1 MKEHQEGAVD
11 KIWRIFS
18 SMKLGLVLLGVIA
31 FFSGVGTLF
40 PQADV
45 DPDKAQ
51 AVGKIWQDLGFT
63 HLYSTYWFRLILGFL
78 CINLIVCSIQRF
90 QGIYNRTFK
99 LQPPKNR
106 TNIPKKIQETWKG
119 DSESLRNSV
128 QKVLRS
134 RGFKVIFEENDK
146 QWSYIAIKR
155 RWGNWGSFITHLSFV
170 VLVVGAFIGSSMGFK
185 GFLMAGVGTTV
196 PIHSIQVS
204 HGTVKEN
211 FDVLIN
217 SAEDRFLANG
227 QRDNWYTDLSI
238 LENGKVMARHTI
250 SVNHPFTYQGVTF
263 YQSSF
268 INGVHLTADIKGQK
282 VPVILEDRGG
292 NYFQAPGTDLYL
304 VASAI
309 TSDPQKPSMLFEVF
323 KGMSE
328 NAVQSGQ
335 LDFGQT
341 IDIQGAYKLT
351 LDGNSGFT
359 GLQVKQD
366 PGVMVIW
373 LGCAL
378 LLLGLILSFYWR
390 SILVTGIFQAEQGNQ
405 GEITMGV
412 STGKV
417 VGGVKEVFD
426 RLVREIRAK

>member
-1 MKEHQEGAVD
+1 MKEHQESAVD
-11 KIWRIFS
+11 KLWRIFS

-31 FFSGVGTLF
+31 FFAGIGTLF
-40 PQADV
+40 PQMDV

-51 AVGKIWQDLGFT
+51 AVGKLWQTLGFT
-63 HLYSTYWFRLILGFL
+63 NLYGTYWFRLLLGLL
-78 CINLIVCSIQRF
+78 CINLIICSIQRF

-99 LQPPKNR
+99 LNPPENSSV
-106 TNIPKKIQETWKG
+106 IPKKVQETWQG
-119 DSESLRNSV
+119 DGESLRKSV
-128 QKVLRS
+128 QDVLRH
-134 RGFKVIFEENDK
+134 RGFRVVFAEKDK
-146 QWSYIAIKR
+146 QWGFTAIKR
-155 RWGNWGSFITHLSFV
+155 RWGNWGSFISHVSFV
-170 VLVVGAFIGSSMGFK
+170 VLVIGAVIGSSLGFK
-185 GFLMAGVGTTV
+185 GFLMAGTGTTV

-204 HGTVKEN
+204 RGTVKET

-217 SAEDRFLANG
+217 SAEDRMLANG

-238 LENGKVMARHTI
+238 LQNGKVMARHTI

-268 INGVHLTADIKGQK
+268 INGVHLTADVKGQK
-282 VPVILEDRGG
+282 IPVTLEDRGG
-292 NYFQAPGTDLYL
+292 NYFNAPGTDLYL

-309 TSDPQKPSMLFEVF
+309 NSDSQKPSMLFEVF

-328 NAVQSGQ
+328 DAVQSGQ

-351 LDGNSGFT
+351 LDGNSGYT

-366 PGVMVIW
+366 PGVMIIW

-390 SILVTGIFQAEQGNQ
+390 PILVSGIFQAEKDNR
-405 GEITMGV
+405 GELTMGV

-426 RLVREIRAK
+426 RLVGEIRAN